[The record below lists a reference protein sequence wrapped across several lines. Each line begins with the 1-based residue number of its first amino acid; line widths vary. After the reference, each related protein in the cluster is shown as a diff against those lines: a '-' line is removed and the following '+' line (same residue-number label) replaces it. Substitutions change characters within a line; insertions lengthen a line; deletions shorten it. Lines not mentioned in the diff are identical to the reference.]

1 MQVWSLGPEDP
12 RRRAWPPT
20 PVFLRGESRGQ
31 RNLVGYGPRGH
42 KELDT
47 TGGTQHAQHNVL
59 SARHEVT
66 VHSCLPVC
74 GWHLFD
80 ICLQHKLQSIFH
92 VQQEEPK
99 APSSSPELGI
109 PPPSHAQELFTSAP
123 LITQK
128 WLNVEGRMTEKLKN
142 FSSFSWNGK
151 VMVKKKP
158 NTFQMNSII
167 ACYIDLYSNFV
178 LNCNECLPTHIKLS

>member
-12 RRRAWPPT
+12 RRRAWQPT
-20 PVFLRGESRGQ
+20 PVFLRGESHGQ

-109 PPPSHAQELFTSAP
+109 PPPSHALGAVYFSTSHYLEVAQRGRKNDRKTQEFFQFFLEW
-123 LITQK
+123 K
-128 WLNVEGRMTEKLKN
+128 GHGEKE
-142 FSSFSWNGK
+142 
-151 VMVKKKP
+151 
-158 NTFQMNSII
+158 T
-167 ACYIDLYSNFV
+167 
-178 LNCNECLPTHIKLS
+178 